1 MVGSLGRSSRA
12 GLALVAL
19 VVVMLGCG
27 GPGPT
32 PPDTDGGDGLDLAGP
47 WTLAGA
53 GPNFSVDGVMTLD
66 FGGSSSGLVRFIGRS
81 DASGVTTCRT
91 YAFAL
96 IDDALLL
103 VQSSIHGSEA
113 FVVTAVSEDRLT
125 FVSDVSDFE
134 LTRVTGEVPVADCG
148 GAHLE
153 TVATIEG
160 RPSSVGSLVGTGAR
174 LYYNRRAS
182 PNALT
187 GYDLA
192 TNSVL
197 ADRVFTQS
205 VGGGIDRYV
214 MAALDDDVF
223 YGQCWCGSVQRFSAF
238 NATTDTH
245 LVQVDS
251 NTDLGH
257 PTTMRIGAFD
267 ASAGRVWLGGRDATA
282 SDVNRLFLLDPVTL
296 ALDSQRTILRRASI
310 ADIAIVDDVMYALLA
325 ADYAIVAIGSDGRAT
340 ATWSVPRSTVRGIL
354 QGLAAA
360 DGSLYVMIDDAQ
372 GGETILAAV
381 TLE

>member
-1 MVGSLGRSSRA
+1 MVGSLARSPRLV
-12 GLALVAL
+12 LALVAL
-19 VVVMLGCG
+19 VVLTLGCG
-27 GPGPT
+27 APGPRL
-32 PPDTDGGDGLDLAGP
+32 PGTDDGDGLDLSGP
-47 WTLAGA
+47 WTVAGV
-53 GPNFSVDGVMTLD
+53 GPNFSIDGVMTLD

-96 IDDALLL
+96 IDDAFLL

-134 LTRVTGEVPVADCG
+134 LTRVTGEAPVADCG
-148 GAHLE
+148 GTQLE

-160 RPSSVGSLVGTGAR
+160 RPTSVGSLVGTGTR
-174 LYYNRRAS
+174 LYFNRRAS

-197 ADRVFTQS
+197 PDRVFTQS

-251 NTDLGH
+251 NADLGH
-257 PTTMRIGAFD
+257 PTTMRIGVFD
-267 ASAGRVWLGGRDATA
+267 ASAGKVWLGGRDATA

-296 ALDSQRTILRRASI
+296 ALDSQRTLLRRASI
-310 ADIAIVDDVMYALLA
+310 TDLAIVDGVMYALLA
-325 ADYAIVAIGSDGRAT
+325 GEYTIVAIGSDGRAT
-340 ATWSVPRSTVRGIL
+340 STWSVPRSAVRGAL

-360 DGSLYVMIDDAQ
+360 DGALYVMMDDAQ
-372 GGETILAAV
+372 EGETILAAV